1 MKEKELLGYLNKMDI
16 KEYAGVFFDAHTI
29 FKPSDFYDL
38 GLPKDY
44 VDQFIYNYQTD
55 HTDLTGKGV
64 ITDHDGEII
73 NDLEGVMAI
82 RIAED
87 MASTLGLRKAM
98 SEANSK
104 FGRGATLRVLSGAIW
119 QEAERKKNEI
129 HKS

>member
-1 MKEKELLGYLNKMDI
+1 MKEKELLSCLNKMDI

-29 FKPSDFYDL
+29 FRPSAFYDL

-64 ITDHDGEII
+64 ITGDDGEII

-119 QEAERKKNEI
+119 QEAERKKNEL
-129 HKS
+129 